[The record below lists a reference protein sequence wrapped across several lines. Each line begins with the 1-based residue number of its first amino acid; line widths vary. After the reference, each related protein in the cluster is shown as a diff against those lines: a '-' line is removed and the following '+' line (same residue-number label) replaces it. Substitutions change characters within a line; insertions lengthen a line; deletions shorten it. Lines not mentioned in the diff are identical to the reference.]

1 MARLQIMDVTM
12 CVCGGGGCIGC
23 IGIYDILQTE
33 ENGIPNQEYIKP
45 QEYETNESNDAPIGP
60 DPVCLL

>member
-12 CVCGGGGCIGC
+12 WGRGGAWEALE
-23 IGIYDILQTE
+23 YMTSFLQTE

>member
-1 MARLQIMDVTM
+1 M
-12 CVCGGGGCIGC
+12 
-23 IGIYDILQTE
+23 GIYDILQTE